1 MILKSN
7 FHTHTKRCC
16 HAFGVEADYAKEA
29 YDKGLSV
36 LGFSDHAPFKDID
49 YGYRMQ
55 FSELQEY
62 ISAVQTERERYAG
75 KMRILTGLEIEYL
88 PKYCEYYEWLLNEM
102 KLDYLA
108 LGEHFFDINGR
119 FCSIF
124 ASESTNEYIP
134 YAKAISEA
142 LKKGYFSVL
151 VHPDIMFMN
160 CFAWNKNCDKACE
173 IIVDAAMLTNTPVEY
188 NANGIRRGQQD
199 YPDGRRDPYPHPRFW
214 AMAKDAGLKV
224 LVGSDAHSP
233 EQVYDKSMELAVKRA
248 KDFGL
253 DIISEF

>member
-16 HAFGVEADYAKEA
+16 HAFGVEADYAKVA

-62 ISAVQTERERYAG
+62 ISAVQTERERYSE
-75 KMRILTGLEIEYL
+75 KMRIMTGLEIEYL

-108 LGEHFFDINGR
+108 LGEHFFDIN
-119 FCSIF
+119 
-124 ASESTNEYIP
+124 
-134 YAKAISEA
+134 
-142 LKKGYFSVL
+142 
-151 VHPDIMFMN
+151 
-160 CFAWNKNCDKACE
+160 
-173 IIVDAAMLTNTPVEY
+173 
-188 NANGIRRGQQD
+188 
-199 YPDGRRDPYPHPRFW
+199 
-214 AMAKDAGLKV
+214 
-224 LVGSDAHSP
+224 
-233 EQVYDKSMELAVKRA
+233 
-248 KDFGL
+248 
-253 DIISEF
+253 